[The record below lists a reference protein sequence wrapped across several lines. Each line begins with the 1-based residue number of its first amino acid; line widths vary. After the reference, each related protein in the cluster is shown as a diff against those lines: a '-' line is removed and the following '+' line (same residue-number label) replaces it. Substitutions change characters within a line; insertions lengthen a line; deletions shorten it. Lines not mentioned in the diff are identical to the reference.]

1 MSNQEH
7 TDGLTRRTLIKS
19 TALGSLAL
27 AAGGLSLPFSLS
39 HAAAA
44 VQDAAHGEERIVW
57 GACSVNCGSRCALR
71 SHVRDDEVVW
81 VETDNTGADIYGDH
95 QVRACLRGRSIRR
108 RINHPDRLN
117 YPMKRVGKRGEGKF
131 VRISWEEAL
140 DTIADN
146 LKRIVKEYGNEAVYI
161 NYSHSIIY
169 SARNQLTE
177 NKFIRRKILRTVL
190 YTVTGKQ
197 YPVSSVHRT
206 AFRIPFRLRLSGQ
219 RILPVAG
226 FVREIFRARRQAK
239 LRCLRLTSQRRQWR
253 YTA

>member
-44 VQDAAHGEERIVW
+44 VQEAAHGEERIVW

-140 DTIADN
+140 IRSPTISNASSKSMAT
-146 LKRIVKEYGNEAVYI
+146 KRFILTTPPGL
-161 NYSHSIIY
+161 
-169 SARNQLTE
+169 SAAISPAPPLTP
-177 NKFIRRKILRTVL
+177 RWSRV
-190 YTVTGKQ
+190 
-197 YPVSSVHRT
+197 
-206 AFRIPFRLRLSGQ
+206 
-219 RILPVAG
+219 
-226 FVREIFRARRQAK
+226 
-239 LRCLRLTSQRRQWR
+239 
-253 YTA
+253 

>member
-95 QVRACLRGRSIRR
+95 QVRASLRGRSIRR
-108 RINHPDRLN
+108 RINHPDRLT

-161 NYSHSIIY
+161 NYSSGIVGGNITRSSPY
-169 SARNQLTE
+169 ASLVARLMN
-177 NKFIRRKILRTVL
+177 
-190 YTVTGKQ
+190 
-197 YPVSSVHRT
+197 
-206 AFRIPFRLRLSGQ
+206 
-219 RILPVAG
+219 
-226 FVREIFRARRQAK
+226 
-239 LRCLRLTSQRRQWR
+239 C
-253 YTA
+253 

>member
-44 VQDAAHGEERIVW
+44 VQDAARGEERIVW

-95 QVRACLRGRSIRR
+95 QVRACLPARPI
-108 RINHPDRLN
+108 HP
-117 YPMKRVGKRGEGKF
+117 PP
-131 VRISWEEAL
+131 
-140 DTIADN
+140 
-146 LKRIVKEYGNEAVYI
+146 
-161 NYSHSIIY
+161 H
-169 SARNQLTE
+169 
-177 NKFIRRKILRTVL
+177 
-190 YTVTGKQ
+190 
-197 YPVSSVHRT
+197 
-206 AFRIPFRLRLSGQ
+206 
-219 RILPVAG
+219 
-226 FVREIFRARRQAK
+226 
-239 LRCLRLTSQRRQWR
+239 
-253 YTA
+253 